1 MIKSKFY
8 LIRGDGEP
16 IYVGFTNR
24 PIKQRFSEH
33 KADKD
38 FSGYEKVIIEKLD
51 ELDYEFTWDEDVL
64 YKNANEVSVREAQLV
79 LEYGTQDSKYQKA
92 DGGGQVWNYEKWF
105 VKTNKDNPKFV
116 GMSVSEIE
124 EWIEDERA
132 ADQYLS
138 DVVNNM
144 RDLVYVYLS
153 GFVNRMLDPVDI
165 YLMGF
170 VMTMKNPLDAYLGS
184 FVNNMKDPIDAYL
197 GNFVNSMLDPV
208 DAYLCNFVNDMKNP
222 VDVYLGSFVNNM
234 KDPIDV
240 YLSSFVGNMKDPSD
254 TYLQNFVNSVLD
266 PIDVYL
272 GNFVGNMYEPVAQY
286 LINFVGS
293 MRK

>member
-38 FSGYEKVIIEKLD
+38 FSNYEKITIEKID
-51 ELDYEFTWDEDVL
+51 ELDYEFTWDEDIL

-92 DGGGQVWNYEKWF
+92 IGGGVVWAYEKWF

-116 GMSVSEIE
+116 GMSSVEIE
-124 EWIEDERA
+124 EWIADEKA
-132 ADQYLS
+132 VD
-138 DVVNNM
+138 
-144 RDLVYVYLS
+144 VYLS
-153 GFVNRMLDPVDI
+153 NFVN
-165 YLMGF
+165 G
-170 VMTMKNPLDAYLGS
+170 MKNP
-184 FVNNMKDPIDAYL
+184 I
-197 GNFVNSMLDPV
+197 
-208 DAYLCNFVNDMKNP
+208 
-222 VDVYLGSFVNNM
+222 DVYLGSFVNSM
-234 KDPIDV
+234 RDPVDI
-240 YLSSFVGNMKDPSD
+240 YLH
-254 TYLQNFVNSVLD
+254 NFVN
-266 PIDVYL
+266 
-272 GNFVGNMYEPVAQY
+272 NMHEPSDQY

-293 MRK
+293 MHEPIDQYLISFVSNMKK